1 MIAFLTE
8 TRTRVFL
15 FASAALFT
23 ATAVAVLIG
32 LRLCLTP
39 SIPLGVYQTI
49 DGAAP
54 VPGVVVMVC
63 LSEPTASLAA
73 KRGYIARGRPLGTD
87 DVCPDGLE
95 PLGKRVLA
103 TGGDTV
109 AVADRGLA
117 VNGRAVPRTARLP
130 RDSYGRPLPL
140 YPAGVYVVHAGDLWV
155 IATDSR
161 RSFDSRYFGPL
172 PERNV
177 LAVVRPLLTW
187 ERGAIL
193 PAFRPEW
200 GNPATRHPESGR

>member
-1 MIAFLTE
+1 MIALLSE
-8 TRTRVFL
+8 TRTRAFL
-15 FASAALFT
+15 FASAVMFMA
-23 ATAVAVLIG
+23 AAVAVLIG

-39 SIPLGVYQTI
+39 SLPLGVYQTTN
-49 DGAAP
+49 GTP

-63 LSEPTASLAA
+63 LTEPTASLAA
-73 KRGYIARGRPLGTD
+73 ARGYIARGRPFGTD

-117 VNGRAVPRTARLP
+117 VNGRAIPRTGRLP

-140 YPAGVYVVHAGDLWV
+140 YPPGVYVVRTGELWV

-172 PERNV
+172 PEGNV

-200 GNPATRHPESGR
+200 GKVETCQPESGR